1 LTRQCQV
8 LDLSRTG
15 VRLTVTNA
23 HSLSNTFTLIL
34 SKNCGERPARVKWRR
49 GTEVGAEFFTA
60 NSSSASPLTAGAPRV
75 VKPRGGEGLKSESVM
90 LLRAQAQE
98 PDVAKLKADAREVVG
113 SISGDKAKTEAC
125 RRITDLGGPI
135 VQAAQEKDEKKAE
148 ALMQRINEWEKILG
162 PEYSACFNALYE
174 ADPNSK
180 DVQDVLLIFAML
192 DQSCPE

>member
-1 LTRQCQV
+1 
-8 LDLSRTG
+8 
-15 VRLTVTNA
+15 
-23 HSLSNTFTLIL
+23 LIL
-34 SKNCGERPARVKWRR
+34 SKNCGERPARVKWRC

-180 DVQDVLLIFAML
+180 DVHYARPVLSGITAGSVAV
-192 DQSCPE
+192 DS